1 MIDTLTL
8 GQLRTFVAIADA
20 GGFRAGAVRL
30 RRAQS
35 AVSHAV
41 ASLEAE
47 LGITLF
53 DRSGR
58 RPVLTQAG
66 TALLEDARAVL
77 LKVDTMRARAQG
89 VGMGLELEL
98 TLAVDTLFP
107 LPIIGQA
114 LLAVQRRFPSVRM
127 QLQVVPLGGPLV
139 ALLEGQCA
147 MAVTVGNDL
156 HDPRLIKEALGS
168 VAVVPVVA
176 ASHALASRIRPRVRL
191 RPEDITE
198 HPQIVLSDPTP
209 MSAGRDFNVL
219 SPQTCRVGTQDAKR
233 ALIEVG
239 LGWGRLPLWSVKQAL
254 DDGRLV
260 QIPSRSLG
268 PAGESREP
276 AYVAHRR
283 DRVRGPAAIALLE
296 ELRARHT
303 SSLDT

>member
-114 LLAVQRRFPSVRM
+114 LLAVQRRYPSVRM
-127 QLQVVPLGGPLV
+127 QLQVAPLGGPLV

-156 HDPRLIKEALGS
+156 HDPRLIKAALGS

-233 ALIEVG
+233 ALIVRCAIEKRDKG
-239 LGWGRLPLWSVKQAL
+239 C
-254 DDGRLV
+254 
-260 QIPSRSLG
+260 SL
-268 PAGESREP
+268 ESG
-276 AYVAHRR
+276 VVRR
-283 DRVRGPAAIALLE
+283 DRPDRLAIKPAHKIKEVAGPRRPWPVAALAALLAGAPVVAIAP
-296 ELRARHT
+296 
-303 SSLDT
+303 